1 MRQGWSYD
9 DIANADYYHL
19 MRILG
24 DKNDKQDANGNI
36 RMDLADLVEKI

>member
-1 MRQGWSYD
+1 MKQGWSYD

-24 DKNDKQDANGNI
+24 GKKKEVI
-36 RMDLADLVEKI
+36 DLAEFIERI